1 VPDVVKA
8 AGASGTKSAS
18 AGSTKA
24 QELPSPGKRVADFGT
39 DISVDDY
46 LTGKSL
52 ARDFFFFSFLTVDTL
67 QDRARGNLLLF
78 RLRW

>member
-1 VPDVVKA
+1 VSDVVKA
-8 AGASGTKSAS
+8 AGAGGAKSTS
-18 AGSTKA
+18 AEAAKA
-24 QELPSPGKRVADFGT
+24 RELPPPGKRIADFST

-52 ARDFFFFSFLTVDTL
+52 AHFLTVDVS
-67 QDRARGNLLLF
+67 QDRARGNWLLF

>member
-1 VPDVVKA
+1 VKA
-8 AGASGTKSAS
+8 AGAGGAKSTS
-18 AGSTKA
+18 AKA
-24 QELPSPGKRVADFGT
+24 VRARELPPSRKRIADFGT

-52 ARDFFFFSFLTVDTL
+52 ARFFTVDAS
-67 QDRARGNLLLF
+67 QDRARGNWLLF